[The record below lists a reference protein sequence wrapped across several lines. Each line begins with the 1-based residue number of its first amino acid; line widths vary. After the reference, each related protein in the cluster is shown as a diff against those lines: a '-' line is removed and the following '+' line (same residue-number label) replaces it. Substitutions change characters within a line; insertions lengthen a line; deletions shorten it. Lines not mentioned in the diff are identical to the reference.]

1 MEKRPTYIIVH
12 ESWLASWL
20 KDFGSLGSLAA
31 LIYVNHVYGAGNGVV
46 DAVGAMLLLAYLVA
60 WVGKTK
66 EITPAFTKEEL
77 RRWVLSE
84 TEPAP

>member
-1 MEKRPTYIIVH
+1 MEDRPTYIIVH

-31 LIYVNHVYGAGNGVV
+31 LIYVNHVYGAGNGFV
-46 DAVGAMLLLAYLVA
+46 DAVGAMLLLVYLIGWA
-60 WVGKTK
+60 GKK
-66 EITPAFTKEEL
+66 SGFTPAFTKDEL